1 MNHVEKGHYYHD
13 RGFGCAQAVLAAFC
27 EDFGL
32 DVETALKI
40 STGFGSGMGRMCEV
54 CGALTGGFM
63 VLGLKYGKVNT
74 DGSKY
79 GPATELTYELTAKLA
94 DIFKT
99 KFGTIYCRDLLGLDL
114 SVPENRDIAVERN
127 YFVERCGN
135 YIQSSI
141 EMVEELLKTPMP
153 VEEG

>member
-1 MNHVEKGHYYHD
+1 MEHIEKGHYYHD
-13 RGFGCAQAVLAAFC
+13 RGFGCAQAVLASFS

-32 DVETALKI
+32 DERTALKI

-94 DIFKT
+94 DMFKQRY
-99 KFGTIYCRDLLGLDL
+99 GTIFCRDLLGLDL
-114 SVPENRDIAVERN
+114 SLQENRDIAVARN
-127 YFVERCGN
+127 YFVERCGA
-135 YIQSSI
+135 YIQTSV
-141 EMVEELLKTPMP
+141 EMVEELLKTPQP
-153 VEEG
+153 EEA

>member
-1 MNHVEKGHYYHD
+1 MNHVERGHYYHD
-13 RGFGCAQAVLAAFC
+13 RGFGCAQAVIAAFC
-27 EDFGL
+27 EDFGM

-79 GPATELTYELTAKLA
+79 GPATEMTYELTAKLA
-94 DIFKT
+94 EMFKERN
-99 KFGTIYCRDLLGLDL
+99 GTIYCRDLLGLDL
-114 SVPENRDIAVERN
+114 SLKENRDIAIERK
-127 YFVERCGN
+127 YFIERCGK
-135 YIQSSI
+135 YIQDSI
-141 EMVEELLKTPMP
+141 ELLEELLETPIDFDN
-153 VEEG
+153 

>member
-1 MNHVEKGHYYHD
+1 MNHVERGHYYHD
-13 RGFGCAQAVLAAFC
+13 RGFGCAQAVIAAFC
-27 EDFGL
+27 EDFGM

-79 GPATELTYELTAKLA
+79 GPATEMTYELTAKLA
-94 DIFKT
+94 EMFKERN
-99 KFGTIYCRDLLGLDL
+99 GTIYCRGLLGLDL
-114 SVPENRDIAVERN
+114 SLKENRDIAIERK
-127 YFVERCGN
+127 YFIERCGK
-135 YIQSSI
+135 YIQDSI
-141 EMVEELLKTPMP
+141 ELLEELLETPIDFDN
-153 VEEG
+153 

>member
-13 RGFGCAQAVLAAFC
+13 RGFGCAQAVIAAFA
-27 EDFGL
+27 EDFNME
-32 DVETALKI
+32 VETALKI

-79 GPATELTYELTAKLA
+79 GPATEMTYKLVAKLA
-94 DIFKT
+94 DRFKERNG
-99 KFGTIYCRDLLGLDL
+99 KILCKDLLGLDL
-114 SVPENRDIAVERN
+114 SLAENREIAIERK
-127 YFVERCGN
+127 YFVERCGK
-135 YIQSSI
+135 YIQDSI
-141 EMVEELLKTPMP
+141 EILEDLLDTPMDF
-153 VEEG
+153 EN

>member
-1 MNHVEKGHYYHD
+1 MDHIEKGQYYHD
-13 RGFGCAQAVLAAFC
+13 RGFGCAQAVLASFS

-32 DVETALKI
+32 DERTALKI

-94 DIFKT
+94 DMFKQRY
-99 KFGTIYCRDLLGLDL
+99 GTIFCRDLLGLDL
-114 SVPENRDIAVERN
+114 SLQENRDIAVARN
-127 YFVERCGN
+127 YFVERCGA
-135 YIQSSI
+135 YIQTSV
-141 EMVEELLKTPMP
+141 EMVEELLKTPQP
-153 VEEG
+153 EEA

>member
-13 RGFGCAQAVLAAFC
+13 RGFGCAQAVLTAFA
-27 EDFGL
+27 EDFGM
-32 DVETALKI
+32 DEVTALKI

-63 VLGLKYGKVNT
+63 ALGLKYGKVNT

-94 DIFKT
+94 EMFKE
-99 KFGTIYCRDLLGLDL
+99 KYGTIYCGKLLGLDL
-114 SVPENRDIAVERN
+114 SLKENRDIAVARN
-127 YFVERCGN
+127 YFSERCGS

-141 EMVEELLKTPMP
+141 EMVEEILITPLP
-153 VEEG
+153 EEL